1 VGTSATAR
9 VGSEARQ
16 REGLLVN
23 IGDTKTMIIKFLK
36 SFFESKQ
43 KLRARIEFLEERLA
57 QSEIRWVEQ
66 EKELDR
72 LREDVK
78 FLAPDCRE
86 RGCAASD
93 VRKYL

>member
-1 VGTSATAR
+1 
-9 VGSEARQ
+9 
-16 REGLLVN
+16 
-23 IGDTKTMIIKFLK
+23 MIIKFFK

-43 KLRARIEFLEERLA
+43 KLRDRIEFLEKRLSE
-57 QSEIRWVEQ
+57 SEIRWVDQ

-72 LREDVK
+72 LREEVK
-78 FLAPDCRE
+78 FLAPDCHE

>member
-1 VGTSATAR
+1 
-9 VGSEARQ
+9 
-16 REGLLVN
+16 
-23 IGDTKTMIIKFLK
+23 MILNFFK

-57 QSEIRWVEQ
+57 QSEIRWVDQ

-78 FLAPDCRE
+78 FLDPDCHE

>member
-1 VGTSATAR
+1 
-9 VGSEARQ
+9 
-16 REGLLVN
+16 
-23 IGDTKTMIIKFLK
+23 MIIKFFK

-57 QSEIRWVEQ
+57 QSEMRWVDQ

>member
-1 VGTSATAR
+1 
-9 VGSEARQ
+9 
-16 REGLLVN
+16 
-23 IGDTKTMIIKFLK
+23 MILNFFK

-78 FLAPDCRE
+78 FLVPDCRE

>member
-1 VGTSATAR
+1 M
-9 VGSEARQ
+9 
-16 REGLLVN
+16 N
-23 IGDTKTMIIKFLK
+23 IGDTKTMIIKFFK

-43 KLRARIEFLEERLA
+43 KLRDRIEFLEKRLSE
-57 QSEIRWVEQ
+57 SEIRWVDQ

-72 LREDVK
+72 LREEVK
-78 FLAPDCRE
+78 FLAPDCHE